1 LTARLIQIIE
11 TIKSLF
17 GKQFREY
24 NTERVD
30 VSFRAFAASWNSF
43 GKEAV
48 GRIAVS
54 NSSGGLLKPLIDPF
68 LGPSFRLTKILL
80 VSEPAQASQEVQDY
94 IDSKIGAPQAASL
107 GTRADSVSV
116 GVLESLIG
124 ESWSPDEPS
133 YDLTSSEFLIRLVK
147 EQDLLQ
153 TVKSDLIVL
162 QSVLEHVGDPVRVL
176 ENLLALRANEGAVL
190 AIQTCN
196 PVMRLHR
203 HPIDTLRFHEDFFLD
218 FAHRRGLEVFVK
230 NSGASIFAFISEKLG
245 DSMVSSLDKSI

>member
-1 LTARLIQIIE
+1 M
-11 TIKSLF
+11 SYF
-17 GKQFREY
+17 GKEFREY
-24 NTERVD
+24 NAERFD

-43 GKEAV
+43 SKEAV
-48 GRIAVS
+48 GRIPVS

-68 LGPSFRLTKILL
+68 LDQSPRLTKILL

-94 IDSKIGAPQAASL
+94 INSRVGASQ
-107 GTRADSVSV
+107 ADSSWTRTGRLSVS
-116 GVLESLIG
+116 VLESLIG

-133 YDLTSSEFLIRLVK
+133 YDLTSSEFLIRLMK
-147 EQDLLQ
+147 EQGLLQ
-153 TVKSDLIVL
+153 AVKSDLIIL

-176 ENLLALRANEGAVL
+176 DNLLALRANEGAVL

-196 PVMRLHR
+196 PAMRLHR

-230 NSGASIFAFISEKLG
+230 NSGASIFAFIAEELG
-245 DSMVSSLDKSI
+245 DSLVSSLDKSL